1 MGKQLLI
8 MRHAKSSW
16 KDIGQTD
23 FERVLNKRGR
33 RVAPQ
38 MGQYLVD
45 QGAVP
50 DKIISSSA
58 NRAALTTELVAEA
71 AGVAD
76 ADVQYVK
83 YLYHAPADEYLEALE
98 RFDGENV
105 ERLMMVGHNP
115 GLEELIY
122 RLAKAHEQMPTAA
135 IARFDLGDKDWIS
148 IRKPFK
154 AKLLSVWRPKEVGI
168 D

>member
-23 FERVLNKRGR
+23 FERVLNNRGR

-45 QGAVP
+45 QNVVP

-58 NRAALTTELVAEA
+58 NRAAQTTELVAEA

-76 ADVQYVK
+76 TDVQYVK

-122 RLAKAHEQMPTAA
+122 RLAKAHERMPTAA

>member
-16 KDIGQTD
+16 KDMGQTD

>member
-58 NRAALTTELVAEA
+58 SRAALTTELVAEA

-83 YLYHAPADEYLEALE
+83 YLYHAPAEEYLETLE

-122 RLAKAHEQMPTAA
+122 RLAKTHERMPTAA

-168 D
+168 A

>member
-16 KDIGQTD
+16 KDLGQTD
-23 FERVLNKRGR
+23 FDRDLNDRGR

-38 MGQYLVD
+38 MGQFLVD
-45 QGAVP
+45 QGVVP
-50 DKIISSSA
+50 DKVISSSA
-58 NRAALTTELVAEA
+58 SRAAKTTELVVEA
-71 AGVAD
+71 AGID
-76 ADVQYVK
+76 EGDVQFVK
-83 YLYHAPADEYLEALE
+83 YLYHAPAEEYLDALE

-122 RLAKAHEQMPTAA
+122 RLAKTSERMPTAA
-135 IARFDLGDKDWIS
+135 IAQFDLGDQDWIS

-154 AKLLSVWRPKEVGI
+154 AKLLAVWRPKEVGI
-168 D
+168 A

>member
-58 NRAALTTELVAEA
+58 SRAALTTELVAEA

-148 IRKPFK
+148 IRKPFN

>member
-16 KDIGQTD
+16 KDMGQTD

-122 RLAKAHEQMPTAA
+122 RLAKAHERMPTAA

-154 AKLLSVWRPKEVGI
+154 AKLLSIWRPKEVGI

>member
-16 KDIGQTD
+16 TEEGRTD
-23 FERVLNKRGR
+23 FERNLNDRGR

-38 MGQYLVD
+38 MGQFLVD
-45 QGAVP
+45 QSVVP
-50 DKIISSSA
+50 DKVISSSA
-58 NRAALTTELVAEA
+58 SRATQTTELVSEA
-71 AGVAD
+71 AGID
-76 ADVQYVK
+76 EADVQFVK
-83 YLYHAPADEYLEALE
+83 YLYHAPAEEYLDALE

-122 RLAKAHEQMPTAA
+122 RLAKAHERMPTAA
-135 IARFDLGDKDWIS
+135 IAQFDLGDQDWIS

-154 AKLLSVWRPKEVGI
+154 AKLLAVWRPKEVGI
-168 D
+168 A

>member
-16 KDIGQTD
+16 KDMGQTD

-58 NRAALTTELVAEA
+58 NRAALTCL
-71 AGVAD
+71 
-76 ADVQYVK
+76 
-83 YLYHAPADEYLEALE
+83 LYTSPSPRD
-98 RFDGENV
+98 RQKS
-105 ERLMMVGHNP
+105 R
-115 GLEELIY
+115 
-122 RLAKAHEQMPTAA
+122 MPSSA
-135 IARFDLGDKDWIS
+135 
-148 IRKPFK
+148 
-154 AKLLSVWRPKEVGI
+154 
-168 D
+168 

>member
-16 KDIGQTD
+16 KDMGQTD

-58 NRAALTTELVAEA
+58 SRAALTTELVAEA

>member
-16 KDIGQTD
+16 KDLGQTD
-23 FERVLNKRGR
+23 FERDLNDRGR

-38 MGQYLVD
+38 MGQFLVD
-45 QGAVP
+45 QSVVP
-50 DKIISSSA
+50 DKVISSSA
-58 NRAALTTELVAEA
+58 NRATQTTELVTEA
-71 AGVAD
+71 AGID
-76 ADVQYVK
+76 ESDVQFVR
-83 YLYHAPADEYLEALE
+83 YLYHAPADEYLDALE

-122 RLAKAHEQMPTAA
+122 RLAKAHERMPTAA
-135 IARFDLGDKDWIS
+135 IAQFDLGDQDWIS

-154 AKLLSVWRPKEVGI
+154 AKLLAVWRPKEVGI
-168 D
+168 A

>member
-16 KDIGQTD
+16 KEIGQTD
-23 FERVLNKRGR
+23 FERGLNNRGR

-58 NRAALTTELVAEA
+58 SRAALTTELVAEA

-105 ERLMMVGHNP
+105 LRLMMVGHNP

-122 RLAKAHEQMPTAA
+122 RLAKAHEPMPTAA

>member
-58 NRAALTTELVAEA
+58 NRAALTTELVAET

-83 YLYHAPADEYLEALE
+83 YLYHAPADEYLETLE

-122 RLAKAHEQMPTAA
+122 RLAKAHERMPTAA

>member
-16 KDIGQTD
+16 KDMGQTD

-135 IARFDLGDKDWIS
+135 IARFDLGDEDWIS

>member
-16 KDIGQTD
+16 KDMGQTD

-58 NRAALTTELVAEA
+58 SRAALTTELVAEA

-154 AKLLSVWRPKEVGI
+154 AKLVSVWRPKEVGI

>member
-16 KDIGQTD
+16 KDLGQTD
-23 FERVLNKRGR
+23 FERELNNRGQ

-38 MGQYLVD
+38 MGQFLVD
-45 QGAVP
+45 QGVVP
-50 DKIISSSA
+50 DKVISSSA
-58 NRAALTTELVAEA
+58 SRATQTTELVAEA
-71 AGVAD
+71 AKIDV
-76 ADVQYVK
+76 ADVQFVK
-83 YLYHAPADEYLEALE
+83 YLYHAPADEYLDALE

-122 RLAKAHEQMPTAA
+122 RLAKSHERMPTAA
-135 IARFDLGDKDWIS
+135 IAQFDLGDQDWIS
-148 IRKPFK
+148 IRRPFK
-154 AKLLSVWRPKEVGI
+154 AKLLAVWRPKEIGI
-168 D
+168 A

>member
-23 FERVLNKRGR
+23 FERDLNNRGR

-45 QGAVP
+45 QDVVP

-58 NRAALTTELVAEA
+58 NRAAQTTELVAEA

-76 ADVQYVK
+76 TDVQYVK

-135 IARFDLGDKDWIS
+135 IARFDLGDEDWIS

>member
-58 NRAALTTELVAEA
+58 SRAALTTELVAEA

-105 ERLMMVGHNP
+105 LRLMMVGHNP

>member
-33 RVAPQ
+33 RVVPQ
-38 MGQYLVD
+38 MGQSLVD

-58 NRAALTTELVAEA
+58 SRAALTTELVAEA

-105 ERLMMVGHNP
+105 LRLMMVGHNP

>member
-58 NRAALTTELVAEA
+58 SRAALTTELVAEA

-122 RLAKAHEQMPTAA
+122 RLAKAHERMPTAA

>member
-58 NRAALTTELVAEA
+58 SRAALTTELVAEA

>member
-1 MGKQLLI
+1 MGKQLMI

-16 KDIGQTD
+16 KEIGQTD
-23 FERVLNKRGR
+23 FERGLNDRGR

-38 MGQYLVD
+38 MGRYMVD

-58 NRAALTTELVAEA
+58 NRAALTTELVAET

-83 YLYHAPADEYLEALE
+83 YLYHAPADEYLDALE

-122 RLAKAHEQMPTAA
+122 RLAKAHERMPTAA

-154 AKLLSVWRPKEVGI
+154 AKLLSVWRPKEIGI
-168 D
+168 A

>member
-16 KDIGQTD
+16 KEQGLTD
-23 FERVLNKRGR
+23 YERDLNKRGR
-33 RVAPQ
+33 RVAPL
-38 MGQYLVD
+38 MGKFVVD
-45 QGAVP
+45 QGVVP

-58 NRAALTTELVAEA
+58 VRAAQTTELFIEST
-71 AGVAD
+71 GVD
-76 ADVQYVK
+76 ESDVQYVK
-83 YLYHAPADEYLEALE
+83 YLYHAPAQEYLEALD

-122 RLAKAHEQMPTAA
+122 ALAKAHEVMPTAA
-135 IARFDLGDKDWIS
+135 IAQFDLGDQDWIS
-148 IRKPFK
+148 IRKPFN
-154 AKLLSVWRPKEVGI
+154 AKLLNVWRPKEVGI
-168 D
+168 I